1 MNIPDDPGRR
11 GVVGIVA
18 RDGRMLVIRRGR
30 SVVAP
35 LVYCFP
41 GGGIDGDESE
51 EEALKREF
59 REEIGV
65 KLRPIRRLW
74 QCVTPWKVQLAWWL
88 GELEPGETP
97 VANPREV
104 ESIHWLTPAELAATP
119 DLLVT
124 NREFLEMVGRGEIG
138 GLGIGD

>member
-1 MNIPDDPGRR
+1 MHIPDDPGRR

-18 RDGRMLVIRRGR
+18 CDGRLLVIRRAR
-30 SVVAP
+30 TVVAP

-41 GGGIDGDESE
+41 GGGIEPGESE
-51 EEALKREF
+51 EAALVREF

-65 KLRPIRRLW
+65 SVRPLRRLW

-88 GELEPGETP
+88 AELEPGQTP
-97 VANPREV
+97 VGNPREV
-104 ESIHWLTPAELAATP
+104 ESIHWLTSAELAATP

-124 NREFLEMVGRGEIG
+124 NREFLELVERGEIE
-138 GLGIGD
+138 LG

>member
-1 MNIPDDPGRR
+1 
-11 GVVGIVA
+11 
-18 RDGRMLVIRRGR
+18 MLVIRRAR

-41 GGGIDGDESE
+41 GGGIEADESE
-51 EEALKREF
+51 EEALVREF

-65 KLRPIRRLW
+65 SLRPIRRLW
-74 QCVTPWKVQLAWWL
+74 RCVTPWKVRLAWWL
-88 GELEPGETP
+88 GALMPGETP

-104 ESIHWLTPAELAATP
+104 ESIHWLTPAELAAMP

-124 NREFLEMVGRGEIG
+124 NREFLALVARRQIELR
-138 GLGIGD
+138 

>member
-1 MNIPDDPGRR
+1 MHIPDDPGRR

-18 RDGRMLVIRRGR
+18 RGDGRLLVIRRAR

-41 GGGIDGDESE
+41 GGGIEPGESE
-51 EEALKREF
+51 EEALMREF

-65 KLRPIRRLW
+65 AVQPVRRLW
-74 QCVTPWKVQLAWWL
+74 RCVTPWKVELAWWL
-88 GELEPGETP
+88 GELLPGAAP

-104 ESIHWLTPAELAATP
+104 ESIHWLTAADLAATP

-124 NREFLEMVGRGEIG
+124 NREFLELVARGEIE
-138 GLGIGD
+138 LG